1 MSWFYDSLARFALCA
16 AVCLT
21 ACGGLAFTPSNA
33 WADDGVGEVQV
44 VLPLNCPCN
53 RCVNVCSGALPC
65 VGGSC
70 NNPDAG
76 CVAQGVRCVCSCRST
91 GGPNAVCQCL

>member
-1 MSWFYDSLARFALCA
+1 MNRFYDALARFALCA

-21 ACGGLAFTPSNA
+21 ACGGLAFTPSSA
-33 WADDGVGEVQV
+33 WADVGGGGDIG
-44 VLPLNCPCN
+44 PLNCPCN
-53 RCVNVCSGALPC
+53 RCVNVCGGALPC
-65 VGGSC
+65 VGGGC

-76 CVAQGVRCVCSCRST
+76 CIAQGAVCNSCSCRST